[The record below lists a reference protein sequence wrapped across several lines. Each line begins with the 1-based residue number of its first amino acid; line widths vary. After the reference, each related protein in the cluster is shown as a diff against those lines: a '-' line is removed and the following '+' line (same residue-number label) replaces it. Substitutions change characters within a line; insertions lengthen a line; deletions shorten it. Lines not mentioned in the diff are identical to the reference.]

1 MKLKVLHSPLHNANL
16 VSIPYW
22 EYTKNLYKTFIFT
35 EESKYETKNP
45 KDQADWNKLTGLASH
60 LFNSQKSSHMWAWR
74 YYKGNFEI
82 APYSHNANG
91 DKILPLPQ
99 EITTVPMGIRF
110 DVMIHLGES
119 DSGKIRFFA
128 GYKDEN
134 DEVKMFKIYTTNL
147 LLPKKKYRVIQSW
160 FGGDSLP
167 KKTVKVYGE

>member
-1 MKLKVLHSPLHNANL
+1 MKLKILHSTLYNANL

-22 EYTKNLYKTFIFT
+22 EYTNNLCKTFIFT

-91 DKILPLPQ
+91 DKILPPPEQ
-99 EITTVPMGIRF
+99 ITIIPINTNF
-110 DVMIHLGES
+110 DVMIHLGGP
-119 DSGKIRFFA
+119 DSGKIRFFV
-128 GYKDEN
+128 GYKDAN
-134 DEVKMFKIYTTNL
+134 DEVKMTKIYATNL
-147 LLPKKKYRVIQSW
+147 LIPKKKYRVIQSW
-160 FGGDSLP
+160 FGGTSLP
-167 KKTVKVYGE
+167 KKTVKVYG